1 MSKRHLRKR
10 LGAIG
15 SKNGTGFR
23 LMSLQKNKRMQS
35 KKLREAS
42 RDQSCINCGV
52 LDGSVVGAHL
62 QGMRG
67 SSFGRG
73 IASKS
78 HDWVLADL
86 CGKCHSAFDNYGI
99 SAYDDKTFRSIDH
112 SEQFLFCILKTIERR
127 IEQGLISFE

>member
-1 MSKRHLRKR
+1 M
-10 LGAIG
+10 
-15 SKNGTGFR
+15 GFR
-23 LMSLQKNKRMQS
+23 SMSMQKHKRTQS
-35 KKLREAS
+35 KKLRDAA

-52 LDGSVVGAHL
+52 YDGTVVGAHL

-73 IASKS
+73 IASKA

-86 CGKCHSAFDNYGI
+86 CARCHSAFDNYGI